1 MQGLKAILTRSLLAA
16 VGISSL
22 AGAAFAATSHEA
34 RAHHA
39 VHMSRSAADPHDRPV
54 ARLECTINGTYLGLP
69 YCFGSDQLSW
79 TNSGGNRL
87 RRAAY

>member
-1 MQGLKAILTRSLLAA
+1 MQGLKAILTSSLLASL
-16 VGISSL
+16 GTSSL

-39 VHMSRSAADPHDRPV
+39 VHMSRGAADPEERPV

-69 YCFGSDQLSW
+69 YCFGSDQLGW
-79 TNSGGNRL
+79 TNAGGNRI
-87 RRAAY
+87 RSAAY